1 MLNVKLLGNI
11 ILENMYLCNLT
22 CLKHWEMKRIERQD
36 YLQKLIAFKD
46 KKLIKVITGIRRC
59 GKSTIMEIYRDWLL
73 AHGIVQDQIVYLNF
87 EDYDFVEL
95 RDPRKL
101 YAYIKPLLLQDKM
114 TYIFF
119 DEIQHVKDFPDIINS
134 LNLKPMVDLYVTGS
148 NAYMLSS
155 EIATLLSGRYVEIA
169 MLPLSF
175 KEYVEG
181 IGGAGNLSQAY
192 LEYVSKSSFPYTLEL
207 DTTNEISDYLN
218 AVYNTIVVKDIMSRK
233 KIPDVMMLESVIR
246 FTADNIGNILSTK
259 RIADLMTA
267 DGRKIDQKTVEKYLS
282 TLCES
287 FFLYE
292 VKRYNIKGRQLLKT
306 LGKYYLVDI
315 GLRRMLLG
323 SRSFDAGRILEN
335 IVYLELL
342 RRQKKVYIGKM
353 DNLEV
358 DFVAMD
364 ENDITYYQV
373 AATVRDEDTLKRE
386 LASLQQIKDQYPKF
400 ILTLDEDPTADYN
413 GIKRVNALKWLMGEV

>member
-1 MLNVKLLGNI
+1 
-11 ILENMYLCNLT
+11 
-22 CLKHWEMKRIERQD
+22 MKRIERHN

-59 GKSTIMEIYRDWLL
+59 GKSTIMEIYRDWLV
-73 AHGIVQDQIVYLNF
+73 AHGVMQEQIIYLNF
-87 EDYDFVEL
+87 EDYDYFEL

-101 YAYIKPLLLQDKM
+101 YSYVKPLIQQDKM

-119 DEIQHVKDFPDIINS
+119 DEIQHVTDFPDIINS
-134 LNLKPMVDLYVTGS
+134 LNLKPTVDLYVTGS

-175 KEYVEG
+175 KEYAEG
-181 IGGAGNLSQAY
+181 IGGTDHLPQTY
-192 LEYVSKSSFPYTLEL
+192 IEYVGKSSFPYTLEL
-207 DTTNEISDYLN
+207 DTANEISDYLN
-218 AVYNTIVVKDIMSRK
+218 AVYNTIVVKDIMSRNK
-233 KIPDVMMLESVIR
+233 LSDVMMLESVIR

-259 RIADLMTA
+259 RIADMMSA

-292 VKRYNIKGRQLLKT
+292 VKRYNIKGKQLLKT

-335 IVYLELL
+335 IVFLELL

-358 DFVAMD
+358 DFVAID

-373 AATVRDEDTLKRE
+373 AATVRDEKTLKRE
-386 LASLQQIKDQYPKF
+386 LASLQQIKDQYPKY
-400 ILTLDEDPTADYN
+400 ILSLDEDPTADYD
-413 GIKRVNALKWLMGEV
+413 GIKRINALKWLMGEV

>member
-1 MLNVKLLGNI
+1 
-11 ILENMYLCNLT
+11 
-22 CLKHWEMKRIERQD
+22 MKRIERQA

-59 GKSTIMEIYRDWLL
+59 GKSTIMEIYRDWLM
-73 AHGIVQDQIVYLNF
+73 ARGVGQDQIVYLNF
-87 EDYDFVEL
+87 EDYDFFEL
-95 RDPRKL
+95 RDPGKL
-101 YAYIKPLLLQDKM
+101 YAYIKPLIQQDKM

-134 LNLKPMVDLYVTGS
+134 LNLKPTADLYVTGS

-181 IGGAGNLSQAY
+181 IGGTDNLSQAY
-192 LEYVSKSSFPYTLEL
+192 MEYVSKSSFPYTLEL
-207 DTTNEISDYLN
+207 GTANEVSDYLN
-218 AVYNTIVVKDIMSRK
+218 AVYNTIVVKDIMSRNK
-233 KIPDVMMLESVIR
+233 LSDVMMLESVIR

-267 DGRKIDQKTVEKYLS
+267 DGRKIDQKTVERYLS
-282 TLCES
+282 ILCES

-292 VKRYNIKGRQLLKT
+292 VKRYNIRGKQQLKT

-323 SRSFDAGRILEN
+323 SRSFDVGRILEN

-342 RRQKKVYIGKM
+342 HRQKKVYIGKM

-358 DFVAMD
+358 DFVAVD
-364 ENDITYYQV
+364 EDDITYYQV
-373 AATVRDEDTLKRE
+373 AATVRDEETLKRE
-386 LASLQQIKDQYPKF
+386 LASLRQIKDQYPKY
-400 ILTLDEDPTADYN
+400 ILTLDDDPVADYD
-413 GIKRVNALKWLMGEV
+413 GIKRINVLKWLVNMEK

>member
-1 MLNVKLLGNI
+1 
-11 ILENMYLCNLT
+11 
-22 CLKHWEMKRIERQD
+22 MKRIERHN

-59 GKSTIMEIYRDWLL
+59 GKSTIMEIYRDWLI
-73 AHGIVQDQIVYLNF
+73 AHGVMQEQIIYLNF
-87 EDYDFVEL
+87 EDYDYFEL

-101 YAYIKPLLLQDKM
+101 YSYVKPLIQQDKM

-119 DEIQHVKDFPDIINS
+119 DEIQHVTDFPDIINS
-134 LNLKPMVDLYVTGS
+134 LNLKPTVDLYVTGS

-155 EIATLLSGRYVEIA
+155 EIATLLSGRYVEYA
-169 MLPLSF
+169 
-175 KEYVEG
+175 EG
-181 IGGAGNLSQAY
+181 IGGTDQLPQTY
-192 LEYVSKSSFPYTLEL
+192 IEYVSKSSFPYTLEL
-207 DTTNEISDYLN
+207 DTANEISDYLN
-218 AVYNTIVVKDIMSRK
+218 AVYNTIVVKDIMSRNK
-233 KIPDVMMLESVIR
+233 LSDVMMLESVIR

-259 RIADLMTA
+259 RIADLMSA

-292 VKRYNIKGRQLLKT
+292 VKRYNIKGKQLLKT

-335 IVYLELL
+335 IVFLELL

-358 DFVAMD
+358 DFVAID

-373 AATVRDEDTLKRE
+373 AATVRDEKTLKRE
-386 LASLQQIKDQYPKF
+386 LASLQQIKDQYPKY
-400 ILTLDEDPTADYN
+400 ILTLDEDPTADYD
-413 GIKRVNALKWLMGEV
+413 GIKRINALKWLMGGV

>member
-1 MLNVKLLGNI
+1 
-11 ILENMYLCNLT
+11 
-22 CLKHWEMKRIERQD
+22 MKRIERQA
-36 YLQKLIAFKD
+36 YLQKLIAFRD
-46 KKLIKVITGIRRC
+46 KKLIKVIIGIRRC
-59 GKSTIMEIYRDWLL
+59 GKSTIMEIYRDWLM
-73 AHGIVQDQIVYLNF
+73 ARGVGQDQIVYLNF
-87 EDYDFVEL
+87 EDYDFFEL
-95 RDPRKL
+95 RDPGKL
-101 YAYIKPLLLQDKM
+101 YAYIKPLIQQDKM

-134 LNLKPMVDLYVTGS
+134 LNLKPTADLYVTGS

-175 KEYVEG
+175 REYVEG
-181 IGGAGNLSQAY
+181 IGGTDNLSQAY
-192 LEYVSKSSFPYTLEL
+192 MEYVSKSSFPYTLEL
-207 DTTNEISDYLN
+207 GTANEVSDYLN
-218 AVYNTIVVKDIMSRK
+218 AVYNTIVVKDIMSRNK
-233 KIPDVMMLESVIR
+233 LSDVMMLESVIR

-267 DGRKIDQKTVEKYLS
+267 DGRKIDQKTVERYLS
-282 TLCES
+282 ILCES

-292 VKRYNIKGRQLLKT
+292 VKRYNIRGKQQLKT

-323 SRSFDAGRILEN
+323 SRSFDVGRILEN

-342 RRQKKVYIGKM
+342 HRQKKVYIGKM

-358 DFVAMD
+358 DFVAVD
-364 ENDITYYQV
+364 EDDITYYQV
-373 AATVRDEDTLKRE
+373 AATVRDEATLKRE
-386 LASLQQIKDQYPKF
+386 LASLRQIKDQYPKY
-400 ILTLDEDPTADYN
+400 ILTLDDDPVADYD
-413 GIKRVNALKWLMGEV
+413 GIKRLNVLKWLVNMEK